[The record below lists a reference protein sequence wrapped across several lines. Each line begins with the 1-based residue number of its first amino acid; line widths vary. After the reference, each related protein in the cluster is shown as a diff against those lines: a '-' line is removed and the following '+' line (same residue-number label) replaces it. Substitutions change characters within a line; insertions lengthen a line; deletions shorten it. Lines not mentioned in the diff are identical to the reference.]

1 VARVEYA
8 TGGRVREQSPR
19 YCDRTIERWRD
30 TMWSRHVSLAV
41 VALLITA
48 IITPVAAQTVQPGSA
63 SPPYRFKV
71 AGTVPGWEWYFLLIE
86 AGQDQG
92 IWAKHGLE
100 PEFVPAAKVA
110 TELTERI
117 AAGVKIG
124 YVSTAEVTLA
134 RAAGL
139 SIKTIAGYIGD
150 TLARVFVAADGP
162 IRSPRDLDGQKFGVV
177 AADDTSYRAI
187 LYVNRRLSI
196 KAEPVVLGSVE
207 NRIAAVKSGQIAA
220 FYSSE
225 GVTLTRVG
233 PGELRVLVPLSDLYP
248 RPYTAVVVWA
258 TEDLIAENPD
268 LVKRFVAATLEAAQY
283 LKDHPIYASDRYT
296 KLTNAPKALADQ
308 VAARLAQGLSP
319 DGRGNGGDLVAA
331 VAGNWKFMTDSGAV
345 PATTRVNIED
355 VVDARFLPSR

>member
-1 VARVEYA
+1 MRFKHVIIAAVAPLVFA
-8 TGGRVREQSPR
+8 TV
-19 YCDRTIERWRD
+19 
-30 TMWSRHVSLAV
+30 M
-41 VALLITA
+41 
-48 IITPVAAQTVQPGSA
+48 PVAAQTVQPGSG

-86 AGQDQG
+86 AGRDQG
-92 IWAKHGLE
+92 IWAKHGLD

-110 TELTERI
+110 TELKERVASGI
-117 AAGVKIG
+117 KIG
-124 YVSTAEVTLA
+124 YVSTAEVPLA

-139 SIKTIAGYIGD
+139 PIKTVAGYIGD

-162 IRSPRDLDGQKFGVV
+162 IRSPRDLDGQKFGIV

-187 LYVNRRLSI
+187 LYVNKVLSI

-207 NRIAAVKSGQIAA
+207 NRIAAAKSGQIAA

-268 LVKRFVAATLEAAQY
+268 LVKRFVAATLDAAQY
-283 LKDHPIYASDRYT
+283 LKNHPAYASDLYT
-296 KLTNAPKALADQ
+296 RQTNAAKALADQ

-331 VAGNWKFMTDSGAV
+331 VAGNWKFMTESGAV
-345 PATTRVNIED
+345 SSTTAVNIED
-355 VVDARFLPSR
+355 VVDARFLPDR